1 MTLIERLAALVPRP
15 RVHLTTYHGVFAP
28 AASHRDRVVP
38 PPPDANQKETN
49 CLDAGRPPERTKRK
63 RYSWA
68 ELMKRVFE
76 IDVLICE
83 HCGGTRKLLAFLTEP
98 RTVRRILEHLCLAA
112 EPPTVAAARP
122 PPDPI
127 LPYA

>member
-1 MTLIERLAALVPRP
+1 MGPR
-15 RVHLTTYHGVFAP
+15 YGVFAP

-38 PPPDANQKETN
+38 PPPQEDHDDDTCTKV
-49 CLDAGRPPERTKRK
+49 DSRPKRPKRK

-98 RTVRRILEHLCLAA
+98 QTIRRILEHIGLPA
-112 EPPTVAAARP
+112 EPPPVAPARP
-122 PPDPI
+122 PPDPV
-127 LPYA
+127 LPYN